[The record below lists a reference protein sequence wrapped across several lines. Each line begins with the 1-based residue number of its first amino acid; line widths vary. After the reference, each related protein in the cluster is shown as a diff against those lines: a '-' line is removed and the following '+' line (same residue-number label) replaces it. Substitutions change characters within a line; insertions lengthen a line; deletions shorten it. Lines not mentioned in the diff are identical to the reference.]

1 MEVLTHIQIG
11 AFVTNI
17 HVKLTDADGMSWEE
31 CSTYNGETGGGH
43 RSRACTPRSTY
54 VVIYS
59 MNFRGNGPLQT
70 DLGWRSIWSA
80 R

>member
-31 CSTYNGETGGGH
+31 CSTYNGETGGAIDHGH
-43 RSRACTPRSTY
+43 VLLVRP
-54 VVIYS
+54 
-59 MNFRGNGPLQT
+59 M
-70 DLGWRSIWSA
+70 W
-80 R
+80 